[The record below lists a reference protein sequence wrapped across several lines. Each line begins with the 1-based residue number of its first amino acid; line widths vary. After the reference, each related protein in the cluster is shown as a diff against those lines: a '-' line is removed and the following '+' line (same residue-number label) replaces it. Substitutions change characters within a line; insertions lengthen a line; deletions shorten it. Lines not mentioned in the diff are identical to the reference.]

1 MINEFPSN
9 NRNPKSKKPQLESS
23 GMNIPDYAIER
34 MARCLLPIMRTYFE
48 SEEGQAELKAWEEDS
63 DLRRAA

>member
-9 NRNPKSKKPQLESS
+9 NRNPKRKKPQPESS

-48 SEEGQAELKAWEEDS
+48 SEEGQAELKAWEEEAN
-63 DLRRAA
+63 LRRAA

>member
-1 MINEFPSN
+1 MINEFPGN

-48 SEEGQAELKAWEEDS
+48 SEEGQAELKVWEEES
-63 DLRRAA
+63 NPRRVA

>member
-1 MINEFPSN
+1 MTNEFPSN
-9 NRNPKSKKPQLESS
+9 NRNPKSKKPKLESS

-34 MARCLLPIMRTYFE
+34 MARCMLPIMRAYFE
-48 SEEGQAELKAWEEDS
+48 SEEGQAELKAWEEEP

>member
-1 MINEFPSN
+1 MTNGFPGN
-9 NRNPKSKKPQLESS
+9 NRNPKSKKPHLESS

-48 SEEGQAELKAWEEDS
+48 SEEGQAELKAWEEES
-63 DLRRAA
+63 NPRCAA

>member
-1 MINEFPSN
+1 MTNEFPSN
-9 NRNPKSKKPQLESS
+9 NRKTKSKKPQLESC

-48 SEEGQAELKAWEEDS
+48 SEEGTAELKAWEEES
-63 DLRRAA
+63 NSRRAA

>member
-9 NRNPKSKKPQLESS
+9 NRNPKSKKPQLENS

-48 SEEGQAELKAWEEDS
+48 SEEGQAELKAWDEENNP
-63 DLRRAA
+63 RRAA

>member
-1 MINEFPSN
+1 MTNEFPSN
-9 NRNPKSKKPQLESS
+9 NRNPKNKKPKLESS

-48 SEEGQAELKAWEEDS
+48 SEEGQAELKAWEEES
-63 DLRRAA
+63 NHRHAA

>member
-1 MINEFPSN
+1 MINEFPSS
-9 NRNPKSKKPQLESS
+9 NRNPKSKKPKLESS

-48 SEEGQAELKAWEEDS
+48 SEEGQAELKAWEEEPDP
-63 DLRRAA
+63 RRAA

>member
-9 NRNPKSKKPQLESS
+9 NRNPKSKNPQLESS

-48 SEEGQAELKAWEEDS
+48 SEEGQAELKAWEEES
-63 DLRRAA
+63 NPRRAA

>member
-9 NRNPKSKKPQLESS
+9 NPNLKSKKPKQESS

-48 SEEGQAELKAWEEDS
+48 SEEGQAELKTWEEEPDP
-63 DLRRAA
+63 RCAA

>member
-1 MINEFPSN
+1 MINDFPGK
-9 NRNPKSKKPQLESS
+9 NRTPKSKKPQLESS

-48 SEEGQAELKAWEEDS
+48 SEEGQAELKAWEEES
-63 DLRRAA
+63 NPRQAA

>member
-1 MINEFPSN
+1 MSNEFPSN
-9 NRNPKSKKPQLESS
+9 NRSPKNKKLQLESS

-48 SEEGQAELKAWEEDS
+48 SEEGQAELKAWEEEPDP
-63 DLRRAA
+63 RCAA